1 MNASAE
7 QDHSY
12 PEDQWFPGADRFAL
26 FFPCHAAEKQPQ
38 LEETPKWQALK
49 QVLDE
54 IDGEIQQ
61 MVASGDLK
69 NADDCRVL
77 VCAEDDHTCH
87 HLREVSRALITG
99 AASYSGSAE
108 EK

>member
-1 MNASAE
+1 MAVGAGAE
-7 QDHSY
+7 QSHKILKINGV
-12 PEDQWFPGADRFAL
+12 PKLTLIIF
-26 FFPCHAAEKQPQ
+26 CHTEKPPQ
-38 LEETPKWQALK
+38 LEETPKWRALK

-69 NADDCRVL
+69 NADECRVL

-87 HLREVSRALITG
+87 QLQEVICVLGADANVNSRVCD
-99 AASYSGSAE
+99 
-108 EK
+108 K